1 MEEVLLSL
9 ATEDASLAPDIIERR
24 FKVGEHLAT
33 TVIDRIVRWGLALP
47 AEGADPPLLLTAGKQ
62 YLQRR
67 GAVPEDTLLFLSRWI
82 DDLDARDA
90 LRQGTHALVGELHA
104 AFTNGDPV
112 DVARTMVPPAFEAAV
127 DRALAAR
134 LYAAAAALA
143 ARLGEGA
150 PPACVAEEV
159 LLVWVLDYAEGIL
172 RESELSDERIEKA
185 CSALHDVFE
194 LCQDSDVLLMFEMTD
209 PADAA
214 VAEETSVYGVMG
226 VADQRIGAWFQPFGY
241 SVPTGH
247 LDEPDQN
254 PPRG

>member
-1 MEEVLLSL
+1 M
-9 ATEDASLAPDIIERR
+9 
-24 FKVGEHLAT
+24 
-33 TVIDRIVRWGLALP
+33 GLALP
-47 AEGADPPLLLTAGKQ
+47 AEGRVPPLLLTAGEQ

-67 GAVPEDTLLFLSRWI
+67 GAVSDDTLLFLSRWI
-82 DDLDARDA
+82 DDLDAREA

-112 DVARTMVPPAFEAAV
+112 DVARSMVPPAFEAAI
-127 DRALAAR
+127 DRPLAAR

-159 LLVWVLDYAEGIL
+159 LLVWVVGYAESVL
-172 RESELSDERIEKA
+172 QESDLPMDRIEEA
-185 CSALHDVFE
+185 CGELHGVFE
-194 LCQDSDVLLMFEMTD
+194 LCQDDDVLLMFDMTE

-214 VAEETSVYGVMG
+214 VAEETSIYEVMG
-226 VADQRIGAWFQPFGY
+226 IADQRVGAWFQPFGY

-247 LDEPDQN
+247 LDEPDES
-254 PPRG
+254 PRL